1 MLKKIRVVTAGIVFI
16 LCTLLFLDFTGLAT
30 GWFGFLAKI
39 QFLPAVLAL
48 NAGIVI
54 ALILLTLV
62 FGRLYCSIICPLG
75 IFQDVVARS
84 FSIWRKSH
92 KKFYRWSP
100 EKKWLRY
107 SVLAVFIVLLVAG
120 FTSVAVLVAPY
131 SSFGRIVQ
139 NPSFAGLAVGQ
150 QSLRMDSREGW
161 RVRVR
166 A

>member
-1 MLKKIRVVTAGIVFI
+1 MLKKIRAITAGIVFI
-16 LCTLLFLDFTGLAT
+16 LCTLLFLDFTGLAA

-54 ALILLTLV
+54 ALILLTLA

-84 FSIWRKSH
+84 FSGWRKSH
-92 KKFYRWSP
+92 KKSYSWSP

-139 NPSFAGLAVGQ
+139 NLLSPI
-150 QSLRMDSREGW
+150 
-161 RVRVR
+161 
-166 A
+166 

>member
-54 ALILLTLV
+54 AD
-62 FGRLYCSIICPLG
+62 SIDHWYSEGSTARSYAPLG

-120 FTSVAVLVAPY
+120 FTSVAVLVAHTVRSAASY
-131 SSFGRIVQ
+131 RIFFRR
-139 NPSFAGLAVGQ
+139 SGCGATISAHG
-150 QSLRMDSREGW
+150 
-161 RVRVR
+161 
-166 A
+166 